1 MMRGIMKRCD
11 LYAGMPIRENNAMER
26 VAQMEKSPAKE
37 KTPKEERKEI
47 REPNEQ
53 LKVDR

>member
-1 MMRGIMKRCD
+1 MRGIMKRCD
-11 LYAGMPIRENNAMER
+11 LYAGMPMRENNAMER